1 MKPTSGR
8 EFIEGGGG
16 GRNGVKVLIL
26 GGFPEQ

>member
-16 GRNGVKVLIL
+16 GRNGVKVFCEV
-26 GGFPEQ
+26 FPEQ

>member
-16 GRNGVKVLIL
+16 GRNGVKVFWEV
-26 GGFPEQ
+26 FPKQ

>member
-16 GRNGVKVLIL
+16 GRNGVKVFWEVFLNNN
-26 GGFPEQ
+26 